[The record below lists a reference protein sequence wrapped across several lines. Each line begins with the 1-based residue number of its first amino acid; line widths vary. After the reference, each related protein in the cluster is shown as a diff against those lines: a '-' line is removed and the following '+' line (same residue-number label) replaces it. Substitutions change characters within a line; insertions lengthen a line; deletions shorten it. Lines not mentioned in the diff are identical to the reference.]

1 MFKDQKEEL
10 RRLEEELLKDQEL
23 YDPALPEEF
32 EEDALADDP
41 PEEFDEDLIGEDVPT
56 PDAWNTDAAD
66 EDLDALSQEVYETR
80 PRRGSSL
87 LGLAAGLLLLAAIL
101 GWLVMKERGLLP

>member
-10 RRLEEELLKDQEL
+10 QRLEEELLKDQEL

-32 EEDALADDP
+32 EEDTLADKP

-66 EDLDALSQEVYETR
+66 EDLNALSQEVYETR
-80 PRRGSSL
+80 PRRSTGL

>member
-32 EEDALADDP
+32 EEDALADEP
-41 PEEFDEDLIGEDVPT
+41 PEEFDEDLIDRDIPT
-56 PDAWNTDAAD
+56 PNGWNTDDAD
-66 EDLDALSQEVYETR
+66 EDLEALSQEVYDTR
-80 PRRGSSL
+80 PRRNTGL
-87 LGLAAGLLLLAAIL
+87 LGFAAGLLLLAAIL
-101 GWLVMKERGLLP
+101 GWLVLKERGMLP